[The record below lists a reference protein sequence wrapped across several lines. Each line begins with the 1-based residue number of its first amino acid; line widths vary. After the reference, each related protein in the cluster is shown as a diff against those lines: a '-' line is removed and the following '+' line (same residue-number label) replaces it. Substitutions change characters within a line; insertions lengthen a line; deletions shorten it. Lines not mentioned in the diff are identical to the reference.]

1 MKSLFER
8 GPSLRSRL
16 FLALSIAIA
25 LMFIDHRL
33 NSMQPVRLFM
43 NSLVSPVQYLAI
55 MPEQLLD
62 TASKTIQARS
72 SLNAEND
79 SMREQLLELQARLQR
94 YQFLQNENA
103 RLRQL
108 LGSDVRQEGRRMV
121 AEVVAVASDPFSHQ
135 LVINKGTLNGVFE
148 GQPVLDSRGIVGQV
162 MSVGTTTSRVLLI
175 SDQSHTIPLR
185 AERSDIRV
193 LAQGVGDLQRLE
205 LSFIPHSTELAEE
218 DILVSSGLGGT
229 FPEGYPVATIE
240 RIVRDDSRPF
250 ATVYVRP
257 FALLDRVRSVLLLWP
272 DDSEAEPI
280 YETIIDEEAADEGS

>member
-72 SLNAEND
+72 TLNAEND
-79 SMREQLLELQARLQR
+79 SMRQQLLELQARLQR

-280 YETIIDEEAADEGS
+280 YETIIDEEVADEGS